1 MDANYTTHWDPTD
14 DYSRDGLILDEY
26 TRTEKITAYQDGA
39 LVWGEEPEG
48 RPLFFGD
55 VNRDGTVNL
64 PDIVL
69 LQKHLC
75 NKATLKKRNAVAADL
90 NADGAITI
98 LDAVLLKRKLL

>member
-1 MDANYTTHWDPTD
+1 MQRFPSQSN
-14 DYSRDGLILDEY
+14 GMI
-26 TRTEKITAYQDGA
+26 TERV
-39 LVWGEEPEG
+39 L
-48 RPLFFGD
+48 GD